1 MFERLMAR
9 LHRDTPPKEP
19 LATPDARMAL
29 GILLV
34 RLAMVDRAYLFE
46 EIEEIDRVL
55 ARAFDLRPLEAAK
68 MRARC
73 EDTARRLPKDVDL
86 AQIVHDSVDYAHRLD
101 AVAALWSVALS
112 DHMTDDREAEMI
124 HLIETRLG
132 VSRADSDAA
141 RRAAEAK
148 R

>member
-46 EIEEIDRVL
+46 EVEEIDRVL

-73 EDTARRLPKDVDL
+73 EDTARRLPTDVDL

>member
-1 MFERLMAR
+1 
-9 LHRDTPPKEP
+9 
-19 LATPDARMAL
+19 
-29 GILLV
+29 
-34 RLAMVDRAYLFE
+34 
-46 EIEEIDRVL
+46 
-55 ARAFDLRPLEAAK
+55 

>member
-46 EIEEIDRVL
+46 EVEEIETDPDVREQ
-55 ARAFDLRPLEAAK
+55 LEQLQ
-68 MRARC
+68 RNQN
-73 EDTARRLPKDVDL
+73 P
-86 AQIVHDSVDYAHRLD
+86 
-101 AVAALWSVALS
+101 
-112 DHMTDDREAEMI
+112 
-124 HLIETRLG
+124 
-132 VSRADSDAA
+132 
-141 RRAAEAK
+141 
-148 R
+148 

>member
-46 EIEEIDRVL
+46 EVEDQ
-55 ARAFDLRPLEAAK
+55 LRH
-68 MRARC
+68 
-73 EDTARRLPKDVDL
+73 DVHPVD
-86 AQIVHDSVDYAHRLD
+86 IVFGE
-101 AVAALWSVALS
+101 
-112 DHMTDDREAEMI
+112 DREVVNKVGSAI
-124 HLIETRLG
+124 
-132 VSRADSDAA
+132 
-141 RRAAEAK
+141 
-148 R
+148 

>member
-46 EIEEIDRVL
+46 EVEEIDRVL

>member
-46 EIEEIDRVL
+46 EVEEIDRVL
-55 ARAFDLRPLEAAK
+55 ARAFDLRALEAAK